1 MDLSSIVRNN
11 SEYNKKY
18 EYYTSLGYSEKAALV
33 LSVFTY
39 GGVELKKL
47 IEDLGNDRILER
59 LYDWVLESNGKD
71 PMSEVRSYYAEK
83 HRATILEDPFVGS
96 GPGNGAGG
104 FFGGLLGGAFGSKKS
119 APRGLAGGARGM
131 GAVRDSM
138 AMGAAAP
145 MIEEPA
151 VERGSL
157 PAPEPVVTPMSAKEL
172 AEAVSTDSYETIE
185 EKDEQSPVTAPTSTF
200 RMTSNTASTGIVI
213 NQIRQGRN
221 VNMDQVRIEELLNY
235 FDYDE
240 AAPGE
245 ETFAINTQL
254 CNVGEDRQLLYVYAG
269 AGGEVKDYQNIVLLL
284 DVSGSMSS
292 RAELTQEI
300 VATVVSKLKK
310 NDRFSLIT
318 YSSEDETVYEG
329 LEIKGDGDKE
339 DVMGRLLSI
348 RITGCT
354 NGSAGIETAY
364 KIGAEHY
371 EKDGNNQVIL
381 ITDGDLNFGITAK
394 GGLKDLITE
403 KKKTGLFLSVL
414 GCGLYN
420 FKDDKLEVL
429 SKNGNGTYRVVNDLE
444 DVKYSVRDR
453 YVSLTN
459 IVAKDVKAQVEFN
472 PRYVKSYRLLGYENR
487 KLNHEDFINDNV
499 ISEPYGA
506 GGHGVAL
513 YEIRRGG
520 AEGTQELKYQTAV
533 LTDSEELCTVK
544 VRFKQPLSDESVEI
558 SKAVDTGAEA
568 ELGGNT
574 RLAYFIYCL
583 GEKLRGSDKLKK
595 EDEEFY
601 AAMLK
606 DGEYLKLPGGN
617 SETLKLIAEYLS

>member
-1 MDLSSIVRNN
+1 MDLSSIVQNN
-11 SEYNKKY
+11 KEYSKKF

-33 LSVFTY
+33 LAVFTY
-39 GGVELKKL
+39 GGVELPVL
-47 IEDLGNDRILER
+47 IKSLGKDRILER
-59 LYDWVLESNGKD
+59 LYDWALESGGSD
-71 PMSEVRSYYAEK
+71 PMKAVRDHYMKTS
-83 HRATILEDPFVGS
+83 RPFIVEEAGAAVG
-96 GPGNGAGG
+96 NGG
-104 FFGGLLGGAFGSKKS
+104 FFGNLLGGMTRGLMMS
-119 APRGLAGGARGM
+119 APKGRGR
-131 GAVRDSM
+131 
-138 AMGAAAP
+138 
-145 MIEEPA
+145 A
-151 VERGSL
+151 VEDSGMVQEVTREPMEMTGPML
-157 PAPEPVVTPMSAKEL
+157 EEPVVTLERVPCPEPPANPMPQKDL
-172 AEAVSTDSYETIE
+172 AELTSTDSYETIE
-185 EKDEQSPVTAPTSTF
+185 EKDAQSPLTAPTSTF
-200 RMTSNTASTGIVI
+200 RMTANTASTGIVI
-213 NQIRQGRN
+213 NQIRQGRS
-221 VNMDQVRIEELLNY
+221 VSKDQVRIEELLNY

-240 AAPGE
+240 AAPEE
-245 ETFAINTQL
+245 ETFSINTQL
-254 CNVGEDRQLLYVYAG
+254 SNVGEDRQLLYVYAG
-269 AGGEVKDYQNIVLLL
+269 AGGKVKDYQNIILLL
-284 DVSGSMSS
+284 DVSGSMGG

-364 KIGAEHY
+364 KIGAKY
-371 EKDGNNQVIL
+371 YNKDGNNQVIL

-394 GGLKDLITE
+394 GGLKDLIEE

-487 KLNHEDFINDNV
+487 KLNHEDFVNDNV

-513 YEIRRGG
+513 YEISRGD
-520 AEGTQELKYQTAV
+520 AEGAQELKYQTAV
-533 LTDSEELCTVK
+533 LTDSKELCTVK
-544 VRFKQPLSDESVEI
+544 VRFKQPLSDESTEI
-558 SKAVDTGAEA
+558 SKAVEAGAGDEP
-568 ELGGNT
+568 GGNT

-583 GEKLRGSDKLKK
+583 GEKLRGSDKLNK
-595 EDEEFY
+595 EDEEFF